1 MCECVADDGEFDNT
15 KRAKKGERYF
25 YLFDLRDDST
35 SGFSLIVLR
44 VYANLPK
51 KKHQH
56 LIHMSHA
63 HVLLYAKTHIYTNA
77 PRITKQTSNILYVP
91 RSFFSASSGGE

>member
-51 KKHQH
+51 KKTSAFDTHESRSCIIICENAH
-56 LIHMSHA
+56 IH
-63 HVLLYAKTHIYTNA
+63 
-77 PRITKQTSNILYVP
+77 
-91 RSFFSASSGGE
+91 